1 MKLSEY
7 DKNKKMIESTQ
18 IFNALSNKEKDL
30 LSRQLKSIK
39 FNKDEIIFNA
49 GDLALSFYIIV
60 EG

>member
-1 MKLSEY
+1 MKLTEY
-7 DKNKKMIESTQ
+7 DKNKKIIESTQ

-39 FNKDEIIFNA
+39 FNKNEIIFNA